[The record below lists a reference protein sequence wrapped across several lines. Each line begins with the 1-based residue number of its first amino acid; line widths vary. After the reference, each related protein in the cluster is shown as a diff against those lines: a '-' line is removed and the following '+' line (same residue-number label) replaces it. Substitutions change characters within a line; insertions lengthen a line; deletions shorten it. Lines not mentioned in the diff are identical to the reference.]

1 MLRGLY
7 VAASGMITETNRTDV
22 IANNLANA
30 ASSGYKRDEAINE
43 EFAPILLKRIND
55 AQDDEVTSFRG
66 FRLEQGPPRVGKL
79 GLGACTAEIATDHV
93 QGAMKTTGNM
103 LDLAVAG
110 EGYFAIQTPQGVRY
124 TRDGSFYRQANG
136 ALVTARGQAVLNAQ
150 NRPIMLPDSTTISIG
165 AKGEIMDGARRI
177 DTLQFVQFD
186 DRRAV
191 LKQGDNLY
199 RPQEGATPQAATGDI
214 QQGMLENSNVNIAS
228 EMVSLINNYRIY
240 EAGSRALVT
249 QDSMTDKVVNEV
261 GRAT

>member
-30 ASSGYKRDEAINE
+30 ASSGYKRDEAINQ
-43 EFAPILLKRIND
+43 EFAPMLLKRIND
-55 AQDDEVTSFRG
+55 DQDDAVTSFRG
-66 FRLEQGPPRVGKL
+66 FRLEQGPPRVGNL
-79 GLGACTAEIATDHV
+79 GLGAYTAEIATDHM
-93 QGAMKTTGNM
+93 QGGMKTTGNM
-103 LDLAVAG
+103 LDLAVSG

-136 ALVTARGQAVLNAQ
+136 
-150 NRPIMLPDSTTISIG
+150 
-165 AKGEIMDGARRI
+165 
-177 DTLQFVQFD
+177 D

-199 RPQEGATPQAATGDI
+199 RPQQGAEPQAATGDI

-249 QDSMTDKVVNEV
+249 QDSMTDKTVNEV
-261 GRAT
+261 GRTS